1 MISLSRKSKIIRF
14 FWKYSCNYFFVNFQ
28 FLFESDMQK
37 FWKHFYIVKEKGER
51 EKERKPIKYKK
62 TQKRYFLVDFFFV
75 QKILCVVV
83 VVFFCIFLYLTIFF
97 SSYLCIVIRK
107 DACSLRFSFRWNFCG
122 VVFGGGGVL
131 NKVRNWPEL
140 TDRPTKKSAFSV
152 KGEEGWTFV

>member
-62 TQKRYFLVDFFFV
+62 TQKRYFLVDFFFRA
-75 QKILCVVV
+75 KNSLCSSSS
-83 VVFFCIFLYLTIFF
+83 FFLYFPIFDYFFF

-107 DACSLRFSFRWNFCG
+107 DACSLRFSFRWNFL
-122 VVFGGGGVL
+122 VVVCGGGWIKYGTERSWWIDH
-131 NKVRNWPEL
+131 RN
-140 TDRPTKKSAFSV
+140 SAHNA
-152 KGEEGWTFV
+152 KML